1 MTAWAVARSTKT
13 LPVLST
19 VAPPV
24 DPMTPLERL
33 TALGRGERL
42 DRLPCVPIVGN
53 TAARVIGVRVSDLRG
68 NGGLIAKAH
77 VAAYRLFRYD
87 IVRIFTDLYTQAE
100 AMGARVA
107 YPEDETAHLVAP
119 ALTDVSQID
128 RLRVPD
134 PHEDGHLPQFL
145 QAMKIALEEIGGEV
159 PVTGALTGPFT
170 NASFLVGAEE
180 IARLTLRAPEAVHRL
195 CELSLQANLR
205 YAEAMLDLGCTP
217 SLTDAMSS
225 CSVISPRAFR
235 EFSLP
240 YLKRLIDYIHSRGKR
255 ATLHICG
262 DTRRIW
268 EAMLEAGADCLS
280 LDNDVDL
287 AAAKAEVGAR
297 VRLMGNVRPSE
308 VMLQGS
314 PADVRRAVVACVGKA
329 HDSPQGF
336 IVASGCSLATE
347 TPFANIQAMM
357 DAVREIGFPVTREKL
372 EQMQRG

>member
-1 MTAWAVARSTKT
+1 
-13 LPVLST
+13 
-19 VAPPV
+19 
-24 DPMTPLERL
+24 MTPLERL
-33 TALGRGERL
+33 SALARGEPL

-68 NGGLIAKAH
+68 NGRLIAQAQ

-100 AMGARVA
+100 AMGAKVA
-107 YPEDETAHLVAP
+107 YPEDETAYLVAP
-119 ALTDVSQID
+119 AITDVSHID
-128 RLRVPD
+128 RLRAPD
-134 PHEDGHLPQFL
+134 PRKDGNLPQFL
-145 QAMKIALEEIGGEV
+145 EAMKIALDEVGGEV
-159 PVTGALTGPFT
+159 AVTGALTGPFT

-195 CELSLQANLR
+195 CELSLEANLR

-240 YLKRLIDYIHSRGKR
+240 YLERLIDHIHSRGKR
-255 ATLHICG
+255 VTLHICG
-262 DTRRIW
+262 DTRQIW
-268 EAMLEAGADCLS
+268 EAMVESGADCLS

-287 AAAKAEVGAR
+287 AEAKAKIGAR

-314 PADVRRAVVACVGKA
+314 PADVRRAVIACVRKA
-329 HDSPQGF
+329 HDSPRGY

-357 DAVREIGFPVTREKL
+357 DAVREVGYPVTLEKL
-372 EQMQRG
+372 QRLHAA